1 MAKKNIL
8 IVEDEYLIALDLKVT
23 LIKLGFTV
31 SAIVTSGEEAIKHA
45 EIEIPDLILMD
56 INLET
61 EMDGIDAA
69 TEIYSKFRIPIIFVT
84 AYSDS
89 KLIDRAKKAGSFGYM
104 LKPYNQEELYAM
116 IEMVLDKARVE
127 KELEINRRKLE
138 EEIVSKDKFFSI
150 ISHDLKN
157 PLSVIISTVDFLD
170 AEYDDFSD
178 KERKELI
185 NLIKNGAKNTYE
197 LLESLLN
204 WSRARLGSF
213 QYNPKKTDMFDVL
226 LKVLQLFKESASL
239 KKIEIENNL
248 KMDLFVSGDE
258 NMLELIMRNLISNA
272 IKFSPNG
279 GKVIINAKINNNEI
293 VVSISDFGI
302 GISEADQQKLF
313 KIGVHHT
320 SVGTNNES
328 GTGLGL
334 LLCKEL
340 VEKHNGKIWV
350 ESKLGKG
357 SKFMFSLPNSHSI

>member
-1 MAKKNIL
+1 MNKRIL
-8 IVEDEYLIALDLKVT
+8 IVEDEYLIALDLKMT

-31 SAIVTSGEEAIKHA
+31 TAIVASGENAIEYAKT
-45 EIEIPDLILMD
+45 ENPDLILMD

-61 EMDGIDAA
+61 KMDGVDAA

-116 IEMVLDKARVE
+116 IEMVLDKAKVE
-127 KELEINRRKLE
+127 KELEISRQKLE

-157 PLSVIISTVDFLD
+157 PLSVIMSTVDFLD
-170 AEYDDFSD
+170 VEYDYFSD

-185 NLIKNGAKNTYE
+185 KLIKNSAKNTYD
-197 LLESLLN
+197 LLEGLLN

-213 QYNPKKTDMFDVL
+213 QYNPQKTDLFVVL

-239 KKIEIENNL
+239 KKISLVNNF
-248 KMDLFVSGDE
+248 KMDLFITSDE
-258 NMLELIMRNLISNA
+258 NMLELILRNLISNA
-272 IKFSPNG
+272 IKFSPIGSN
-279 GKVIINAKINNNEI
+279 VIIDTKSNNNEI
-293 VVSISDFGI
+293 VVSISDSGI
-302 GISEADQQKLF
+302 GISEEDQQKLF

-320 SVGTNNES
+320 SVGTNNEP

-334 LLCKEL
+334 ILCKEL

-350 ESKLGKG
+350 ESELGKG
-357 SKFMFSLPNSHSI
+357 SKFMFSLPQNHDI